1 MCSSDT
7 SDFLHIHD
15 AILFISYQ
23 SIIGNAKP
31 TMYFLPTK
39 GILRVYKRQVFLR
52 HNLRHTKTFF
62 TKNTH
67 AGSIANTTLPAILIA
82 KLIYL
87 TARKAKISIKNTARK
102 VISPNLMDNLLI
114 SN

>member
-15 AILFISYQ
+15 AILFISCQ
-23 SIIGNAKP
+23 STIGNAKP

-62 TKNTH
+62 KKNTH
-67 AGSIANTTLPAILIA
+67 AGSIANTTLPACLIQKQMHLA
-82 KLIYL
+82 A
-87 TARKAKISIKNTARK
+87 T
-102 VISPNLMDNLLI
+102 
-114 SN
+114 